1 MGRAALAVAGQV
13 RPGPRVR
20 GAVGVASLLTV
31 AIVPGAAM
39 AAGAITVAAD
49 AYCTY
54 GSFCLYSG
62 PNFNG
67 DKVEYTRD
75 QLFCEDSKP
84 ALDVRS
90 VLPGGAR
97 SVVNNTRTATA
108 GLGVKIYSSPG
119 NLVLTTVS
127 PGGEVQD
134 LGGDTARAMQSLCVF
149 PKNPCRSR
157 NGGSTMTAAMMKVLP
172 RQPAAASP
180 PSAATCRSQGDHQV
194 LSAVIGGEERGE
206 YLMIKLGGAGHGSR
220 RAGQGDR
227 LTRGVCMPP
236 LGKLV
241 HGYAHEQS
249 R

>member
-1 MGRAALAVAGQV
+1 METGRTRLAEGRARLAGVGRSRLATAGRARLSEAGQSRFAEVGRAALTVAGQL

-20 GAVGVASLLTV
+20 GAIGAASLLTV

-67 DKVEYTRD
+67 AKVEYSRD
-75 QLFCEDSKP
+75 QLFCQDSKP

-97 SVVNNTRTATA
+97 SVVNNTRTETA

-127 PGGEVQD
+127 PGGEVRD
-134 LGGDTARAMQSLCVF
+134 LDGNTAQAMQSLCAF
-149 PKNPCRSR
+149 PK
-157 NGGSTMTAAMMKVLP
+157 
-172 RQPAAASP
+172 
-180 PSAATCRSQGDHQV
+180 
-194 LSAVIGGEERGE
+194 
-206 YLMIKLGGAGHGSR
+206 
-220 RAGQGDR
+220 
-227 LTRGVCMPP
+227 
-236 LGKLV
+236 
-241 HGYAHEQS
+241 
-249 R
+249 

>member
-1 MGRAALAVAGQV
+1 LGATGQSRLVETGRTRLAEGRARLAGVGRSRLATAGRERLAEAGQSRVAELGRAALTVAGQV

-20 GAVGVASLLTV
+20 GAIGVASLLTV

-67 DKVEYTRD
+67 AKVEYSRD
-75 QLFCEDSKP
+75 QLFCQDSKP

-97 SVVNNTRTATA
+97 SVVNNTRTATT

-127 PGGEVQD
+127 PGGEVRD
-134 LGGDTARAMQSLCVF
+134 LDGNTAQATQSLCAF
-149 PKNPCRSR
+149 PK
-157 NGGSTMTAAMMKVLP
+157 
-172 RQPAAASP
+172 
-180 PSAATCRSQGDHQV
+180 
-194 LSAVIGGEERGE
+194 
-206 YLMIKLGGAGHGSR
+206 
-220 RAGQGDR
+220 
-227 LTRGVCMPP
+227 
-236 LGKLV
+236 
-241 HGYAHEQS
+241 
-249 R
+249 